1 MDPVELL
8 PAMTTPEEAEA
19 GMAEPPTATP
29 TEAEDLP
36 SYGVQIPLLVSLPV
50 IPQVLNTK

>member
-8 PAMTTPEEAEA
+8 LVMTTPDEAEV
-19 GMAEPPTATP
+19 GTEEPPTETV